1 MIRAEQARARASWV
15 PLIVLCVGQMMIV
28 IDQNIVNVAL
38 PTLQH
43 SLGFSEANLVWVVN
57 AYVIP
62 FGGLLLLA
70 GRLGDMIGRRTIFLV
85 GIALFSMASLLCGF
99 ATTEA
104 MLIVLRFIQGIGG
117 AAASACILGM
127 VATMFAVPRQRA
139 QAIGVYSF
147 ASAGGGALG
156 PLLGGVLTG
165 LVSWTWIF
173 WINVPIGATV
183 IFLALRVVP
192 KGTERGSI
200 RGVDFLGALLV
211 TAGLMLTVFTISNG
225 GSVGWGSA
233 QTLALAVVSILLL
246 AGFFVREATTRE
258 PLLPLSMFRS
268 RTLSVANVVQFLMIA
283 GMFGLLYFG
292 TLYLQQVLGYNSL
305 QAGLGFIP
313 IAVVIAAVSLGLS
326 ARIIGRIGQ
335 RPALV
340 VGLALIATAFI
351 LLCFARPDGTYIID
365 FLPASLV
372 MGLGFGLAAP
382 AVMGL
387 GMASVDP
394 SRSGVASGLFNTT
407 QQIGGAVGL
416 AILSAVV
423 TARAASL
430 GAAGSNHTASL
441 TGAYHAA
448 FLVAAILVV
457 CALIIALALSRNTT
471 TTPVAGDLNRWKQV
485 SLRCPRKDHRGGA
498 L

>member
-1 MIRAEQARARASWV
+1 
-15 PLIVLCVGQMMIV
+15 
-28 IDQNIVNVAL
+28 
-38 PTLQH
+38 
-43 SLGFSEANLVWVVN
+43 
-57 AYVIP
+57 
-62 FGGLLLLA
+62 
-70 GRLGDMIGRRTIFLV
+70 
-85 GIALFSMASLLCGF
+85 
-99 ATTEA
+99 
-104 MLIVLRFIQGIGG
+104 
-117 AAASACILGM
+117 
-127 VATMFAVPRQRA
+127 
-139 QAIGVYSF
+139 
-147 ASAGGGALG
+147 
-156 PLLGGVLTG
+156 
-165 LVSWTWIF
+165 
-173 WINVPIGATV
+173 
-183 IFLALRVVP
+183 
-192 KGTERGSI
+192 
-200 RGVDFLGALLV
+200 
-211 TAGLMLTVFTISNG
+211 
-225 GSVGWGSA
+225 
-233 QTLALAVVSILLL
+233 
-246 AGFFVREATTRE
+246 
-258 PLLPLSMFRS
+258 
-268 RTLSVANVVQFLMIA
+268 MIA

-372 MGLGFGLAAP
+372 MGLGFGLAGP

-430 GAAGSNHTASL
+430 EAAGNNHTASL

-457 CALIIALALSRNTT
+457 CALIIALALPRNTT